1 MKKLSALIA
10 LFLCVT
16 IGGVYATWTYAGT
29 TDITDGFAEAKVTIT
44 DAVSSG
50 ANGTYTVTSN
60 LALSIDDKEGDHKA
74 KLVFSGNDGQDPFI
88 KVVFTPADH
97 ATKQIKEN
105 AVPTEIYFT
114 TTIPMTY
121 WSNDD
126 TQRTNELD
134 KVDIFTFTNPGDGDL
149 NNLITWSPKQPDGTF
164 FYTMDLAAI
173 QGQIALTEEFFLD
186 TKTEHDNFRAALAG
200 NIVVKVTDGT
210 VN

>member
-29 TDITDGFAEAKVTIT
+29 KDITDGFAEAKVTIT

-60 LALSIDDKEGDHKA
+60 LVLSIDDDNGDHNA
-74 KLVFSGNDGQDPFI
+74 ELVFGANDGQTPFI
-88 KVVFTPADH
+88 KVVFTPAPH
-97 ATKQIKEN
+97 ATKEIKDN

-114 TTIPMTY
+114 TTTDMKY
-121 WSNDD
+121 WSNTD
-126 TQRTNELD
+126 TERTNELN
-134 KVDIFTFTNPGDGDL
+134 KVNIFKFTNPGNGTLD
-149 NNLITWSPKQPDGTF
+149 NEITWSPKQADGTF
-164 FYTMDLAAI
+164 FYTMDLATI
-173 QGQIALTEEFFLD
+173 QGQIALTEAFFLD

-200 NIVVKVTDGT
+200 NIVVRVTDGT

>member
-1 MKKLSALIA
+1 MFSQTMGKNTRKKGETFMKKLSALIA

-60 LALSIDDKEGDHKA
+60 LVLSIDDANGDHKA
-74 KLVFSGNDGQDPFI
+74 ELVFGSNDGQNPFI

-97 ATKQIKEN
+97 ATKTIKDN

-114 TTIPMTY
+114 TTIPMQY
-121 WSNDD
+121 GG
-126 TQRTNELD
+126 
-134 KVDIFTFTNPGDGDL
+134 KDIFTFTNPGNTQLD
-149 NNLITWSPKQPDGTF
+149 N
-164 FYTMDLAAI
+164 M
-173 QGQIALTEEFFLD
+173 LTARSSM
-186 TKTEHDNFRAALAG
+186 KW
-200 NIVVKVTDGT
+200 I
-210 VN
+210 